1 MTKNVPNTTALKAC
15 SKCKVAIDE
24 PNSSLK
30 YESLTPKLKNDEST
44 SHYFEALDFAFSQA
58 DVKNIAVTGPY
69 GAGKSTVIQSFVS
82 LHKKIPHV
90 NVSLAGFDIAG
101 SDKTHDPREVELSIL
116 QQILYKVD
124 RDVVPDSRID
134 RIQDRND
141 RHVFGLFSSLIK
153 IVIPTLML
161 LGLIF
166 TETAAQYFLLPAYLD
181 DALKDRF
188 ILRSIA
194 MILLFLLTLYYLTQ
208 SASRAGI
215 FDKKLKLSKI
225 AFLTGATEVQG
236 QEPPSSLL
244 NNCLDEIVYFFSRSK
259 YRTVIFEDLD
269 RLGKAD
275 IFIKLREINKII
287 NNNRKVDDPV
297 RFIYAVKDDI
307 FLGADVRTKFF
318 DYIVPIVPIMDT
330 RNAYSILKSKI
341 TEFPDLQCL
350 RGASLYITDMRS
362 LQNIINEYNLY
373 MNIVDN
379 QSSKPKLFSLIFYK
393 NLFALDYNLVDKKL
407 GILYSYMQDFRTKK
421 LHANHFANLDAQL
434 DELEDKQ
441 NRAMHELK
449 SNSADVREEI
459 LCRFIS
465 KKLWQ
470 HCFFYKA
477 HANHYNNYSAQTT
490 DGLVSSEEVFITYF
504 TTADDIYLSHHS
516 NQNKREVKLETH
528 EVRNILDEYAV
539 RVELTKDSRLN
550 VIKQIQRE
558 IAELRENIRKRNEI
572 SLAELTK
579 IMGRAEFNLLATN
592 YIKDINDK
600 GIISEE
606 QEKTVLDSLKY
617 GGFDALYYL
626 ITNGYLMQDF
636 MMYRSIFYKGSI
648 SAEDNEYI
656 KKVGLHINHT
666 EANDSFLIEN
676 VADVTRELIA
686 NSYTHRDG
694 ALHHQVLADLL
705 HNNPV
710 VLDSVINSLLSR
722 KCEDI
727 YSIMGIIDQR
737 FEDQNNFDRFIIAAT
752 KIAEHQDKLLRV
764 LLEVDNGSLH
774 TRIITSMMVH
784 ANLSQSLTLKE
795 FRQYIEKCGWS
806 LVSALELHQVVP
818 FMNNAKSLG
827 VIYDEVTEVIS
838 DTERAAA
845 KFLADNDMYI
855 LNRETFYHIVMA
867 KIGQEHIS
875 ALDVENTPW
884 SLLLDNNLTT
894 IKNYVTSD
902 IDSFVRNI
910 FLLSNESSE
919 SIIAMLDNNDL
930 DINLKV
936 EIISHM
942 AFSLEDHTQVT
953 DSTVL
958 KIDNS
963 SMTLHDLLYKYDRI
977 APSWLALT
985 KYVGSKCNRV
995 VLRDYLT
1002 RHAEALSTD
1011 DNCQVPLETTADI
1024 YINIVSDDELSD
1036 EAYKRVTTLLHIPF
1050 TLLDDNISINNL
1062 RRLVENGKLPL
1073 EEDAYSH
1080 IIIEQKT
1087 TSDIVGFLLFWFEK
1101 YQNKFTENMDFY
1113 LLQNEDKEIFKQ
1125 LFRAS
1130 LQSTELSIELR
1141 SELVSHFINYPEL
1154 SLLDGIDLP
1163 FTVLKNVIASSDSDP
1178 YKLALLTRYALN
1190 SRSTKANLL
1199 DLLGELEEKEVR
1211 KVLSQKVQA
1220 TLQTSMPAEVLE
1232 FLSALKARCFINQY
1246 TDKGDGKIVVKIDSD
1261 FKTQLKW

>member
-1 MTKNVPNTTALKAC
+1 MTKNVPNTAAVKAYG
-15 SKCKVAIDE
+15 KYEVAIDE
-24 PNSSLK
+24 PNSSSK
-30 YESLTPKLKNDEST
+30 YASLTPKLKNDEST
-44 SHYFEALDFAFSQA
+44 SHYFVALDFAFSQA

-69 GAGKSTVIQSFVS
+69 GAGKSTVIQSFLS

-141 RHVFGLFSSLIK
+141 RHVFGLFTSLIK
-153 IVIPTLML
+153 IVIPTLVL

-181 DALKDRF
+181 DALKEHF

-341 TEFPDLQCL
+341 IEFPDSQCL

-407 GILYSYMQDFRTKK
+407 GILYSYMHDFRTKK
-421 LHANHFANLDAQL
+421 LHVNHFANLDAQL
-434 DELEDKQ
+434 NELEEKQ
-441 NRAMHELK
+441 DRARNELK
-449 SNSADVREEI
+449 SNSTDVREEI

-465 KKLWQ
+465 KKLWRY
-470 HCFFYKA
+470 CFFYKQTPQ
-477 HANHYNNYSAQTT
+477 NYHQWLQTNT
-490 DGLVSSEEVFITYF
+490 DSLVLDEQAFITYF
-504 TTADDIYLSHHS
+504 STTADIYLGSS
-516 NQNKREVKLETH
+516 NQGQVKLETH
-528 EVRNILDEYAV
+528 EVRNILEEYTV
-539 RVELTKDSRLN
+539 RVELTRDSRLN
-550 VIKQIQRE
+550 VIKQTQRE

-579 IMGRAEFNLLATN
+579 RMGRTAFNLLATN

-600 GIISEE
+600 GIISAE

-656 KKVGLHINHT
+656 KKVGLHISHA

-676 VADVTRELIA
+676 VADVTRELIE

-705 HNNPV
+705 HNNLV
-710 VLDSVINSLLSR
+710 VLDGVINSLLSR

-737 FEDQNNFDRFIIAAT
+737 FEEQSNFDRFIIAAT

-764 LLEVDNGSLH
+764 LLEIDNGSLH

-784 ANLSQSLTLKE
+784 ANLSQSRTLKE
-795 FRQYIEKCGWS
+795 FRQYIEQSGWS

-827 VIYDEVTEVIS
+827 VMYDEVTEVIS

-845 KFLADNDMYI
+845 KYLADNDMYI
-855 LNRETFYHIVMA
+855 PSRETFCNIVMA
-867 KIGQEHIS
+867 KIGLEHIS
-875 ALDVENTPW
+875 ALDVANTPW

-894 IKNYVTSD
+894 IENYVTSD
-902 IDSFVRNI
+902 IDRFVRNI
-910 FLLSNESSE
+910 FLFSNENSK
-919 SIIAMLDNNDL
+919 SIIAMLDDNDL

-977 APSWLALT
+977 VPCWLALT
-985 KYVGSKCNRV
+985 KYVGIKCNRV
-995 VLRDYLT
+995 VLREYLT
-1002 RHAEALSTD
+1002 RHAEALSTND
-1011 DNCQVPLETTADI
+1011 HSLVPLETTTDI

-1036 EAYKRVTTLLHIPF
+1036 EVYQRVTTLLHIPF
-1050 TLLDDNISINNL
+1050 TLLDDSLSINNL

-1080 IIIEQKT
+1080 IITQQKT
-1087 TSDIVGFLLFWFEK
+1087 TSDILGFLLFWFEK
-1101 YQNKFTENMDFY
+1101 YQDKFTENMEFY
-1113 LLQNEDKEIFKQ
+1113 LLQNEDKEFFKR
-1125 LFRAS
+1125 LFRSS
-1130 LQSTELSIELR
+1130 LISTELSIELR
-1141 SELVSHFINYPEL
+1141 STLIKDFISYPEL
-1154 SLLDGIDLP
+1154 SLLNGIDVP
-1163 FTVLKNVIASSDSDP
+1163 STVLKNVIASSDSDP

-1190 SRSTKANLL
+1190 SRSTKENIL
-1199 DLLGELEEKEVR
+1199 DLLGEIEEKEVR
-1211 KVLSQKVQA
+1211 KVFSQKFQA
-1220 TLQTSMPAEVLE
+1220 TLQTRMPAEVLE

-1246 TDKGDGKIVVKIDSD
+1246 TDKGDGKIVVKIEPDP
-1261 FKTQLKW
+1261 KTQPKW